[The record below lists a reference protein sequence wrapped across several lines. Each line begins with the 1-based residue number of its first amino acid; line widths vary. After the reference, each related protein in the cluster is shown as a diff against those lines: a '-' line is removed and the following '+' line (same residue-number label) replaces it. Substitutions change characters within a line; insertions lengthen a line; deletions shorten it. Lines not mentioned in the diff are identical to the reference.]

1 MNLEDLFRVLAL
13 TDAITKLPSAPG
25 YVGSLGLFAESGIRT
40 TTVAV
45 ELKNGRLSLVPNT
58 SRTADPTPYG
68 TEKRSLITLSA
79 THLPVSGVV
88 LPDEIQDI
96 RAFGQDS
103 VEAGLQSQASVINDK
118 LAELKASLEA
128 TREYQRVGALRGKI
142 LDADG
147 SVIHDLYDLFGVVK
161 KSLNVAL
168 ANADTNVLKACLD
181 AKRHAEKK
189 LAGVAVRGFK
199 ALTGSDFFDAL
210 TAHPKVQAAYANW
223 QEAADRLGGD
233 LRTGFTFGGIEFIEY
248 AGGVGETP
256 FIPANVAQVFPDAPG
271 VFKLYNA
278 PANYNEAANTIGQA
292 FYAKAEERRM
302 GKGWDL
308 EAQSNPLALCL
319 YPEALVELKLP

>member
-1 MNLEDLFRVLAL
+1 MNLEDLFGVLAL
-13 TDAITKLPSAPG
+13 TDAITKLPSTPG

-45 ELKNGRLSLVPNT
+45 ELKNGRLALVPNV
-58 SRTADPTPYG
+58 SRSADPTPFG
-68 TEKRSLITLSA
+68 ANKRNLVTLSA
-79 THLPVSGVV
+79 THLPVSGVI

-96 RAFGQDS
+96 RAFGQES
-103 VEAGLQSQASVINDK
+103 VEAGLQSQATVINDK
-118 LAELKASLEA
+118 LADMKASLEA

-147 SVIHDLYDLFGVVK
+147 SVIHDLYDAFNVTK
-161 KSLNVAL
+161 KTSNVAL
-168 ANADTNVLKACLD
+168 GAADTNVLKAVLD
-181 AKRHAEKK
+181 AKRYAEKK
-189 LAGVAVRGFK
+189 LGGVALRGFK

-210 TAHPKVQAAYANW
+210 VAHPKVQAAYANW

-233 LRTGFTFGGIEFIEY
+233 LRKGFTFGGVEFVEY
-248 AGGVGETP
+248 SGAVGNTP
-256 FIPANVAQVFPDAPG
+256 FIPADVAQIFPDAPG

-278 PANYNEAANTIGQA
+278 PANYNEAANTVGQA
-292 FYAKAEERRM
+292 FYAKSEERRM

-319 YPEALVELKLP
+319 YPEALVELKVA